1 MEVLEMFEELLEIIA
16 DIAILLF
23 EFIGVGVA
31 IYVGIKGFV
40 MYVKHM
46 PKTKLILA
54 EGLATALEFL
64 MVGEIL
70 KTVTA
75 QEWTGIAVLA
85 CIIVFRVS
93 LTILIHWEIRQE
105 ELAEERLEKKAEN
118 KS

>member
-1 MEVLEMFEELLEIIA
+1 MEILEELLENIA
-16 DIAILLF
+16 GIAVLLF

-40 MYVKHM
+40 MYVRRM
-46 PKTKLILA
+46 PKTTLTLA

-75 QEWTGIAVLA
+75 HEWTDIAVLA
-85 CIIVFRVS
+85 CIIVFRVT
-93 LTILIHWEIRQE
+93 LTIVIHWEIRQE
-105 ELAEERLEKKAEN
+105 ELSEEKHEKKAEE
-118 KS
+118 